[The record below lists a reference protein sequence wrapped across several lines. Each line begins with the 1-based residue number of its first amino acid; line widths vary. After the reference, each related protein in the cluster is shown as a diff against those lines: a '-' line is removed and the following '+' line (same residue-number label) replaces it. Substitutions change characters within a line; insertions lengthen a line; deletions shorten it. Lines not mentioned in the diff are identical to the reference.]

1 MKRVVLLV
9 LVVVH
14 VLVSASG
21 DVRRSDPVS
30 GGGSGGSV
38 HTAPSGALEKL
49 IQEQAAIIQ
58 NLQARL
64 DAQDQSLAAY
74 ASRID
79 ALEKANQNVAFF
91 TDFGRQPFGEVHIT
105 QDVPLVYNRLL
116 LNDGQAYDNLT
127 GIFTAPSAG
136 LYSFTLHI
144 MAPDAAERGTVE
156 VGIFTNSTDLP
167 RAVAVS
173 EGGRDS
179 NDQGSCTA
187 VLHLAQGD
195 KVFTKWNAGD
205 EFLWGSYFTSFMGV
219 LLHAD

>member
-1 MKRVVLLV
+1 MAENVVCLPWY
-9 LVVVH
+9 
-14 VLVSASG
+14 
-21 DVRRSDPVS
+21 DII
-30 GGGSGGSV
+30 
-38 HTAPSGALEKL
+38 GALEKL
-49 IQEQAAIIQ
+49 IQEQAAVIQ

-156 VGIFTNSTDLP
+156 V
-167 RAVAVS
+167 
-173 EGGRDS
+173 
-179 NDQGSCTA
+179 A